1 MGIYIP
7 NMEKPKSCWGCF
19 AEYDTIICQIL
30 EERIPTDGVYPDCP
44 LIEIPQE
51 DEEAVSFIVRMRKA
65 MREGKSLREFIG
77 GEMANNTR
85 TD

>member
-1 MGIYIP
+1 MIAIP
-7 NMEKPKSCWGCF
+7 NMEKPK
-19 AEYDTIICQIL
+19 ECQVCPIFIWCYTNDWKGY
-30 EERIPTDGVYPDCP
+30 EHCP

-51 DEEAVSFIVRMRKA
+51 DEEAVLFIVRMRKA

-85 TD
+85 TE